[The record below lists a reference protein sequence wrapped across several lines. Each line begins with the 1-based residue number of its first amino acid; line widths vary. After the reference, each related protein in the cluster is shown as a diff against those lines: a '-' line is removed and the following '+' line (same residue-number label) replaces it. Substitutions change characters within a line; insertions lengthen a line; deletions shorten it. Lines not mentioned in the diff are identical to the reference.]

1 VNDQTE
7 QQQQEM
13 DRIRTLADSVAN
25 PQDMLAC
32 ILRRLDPSYF
42 YRDDRLTTA
51 ELLKPDLQDKAKKLH
66 RLVGALDLH
75 DFLKQRI
82 CGAVEFYL
90 RNTCSIGPDEML
102 LFKSTCQFD
111 PAAYNLFAGL
121 GPDGE

>member
-7 QQQQEM
+7 QQQHEM

-66 RLVGALDLH
+66 RLV
-75 DFLKQRI
+75 
-82 CGAVEFYL
+82 
-90 RNTCSIGPDEML
+90 L

>member
-13 DRIRTLADSVAN
+13 NRIRTLADSVAN
-25 PQDMLAC
+25 PQEMLAC

-66 RLVGALDLH
+66 RVVGASDLH
-75 DFLKQRI
+75 NILKQRI
-82 CGAVEFYL
+82 CGAAEFYL
-90 RNTCSIGPDEML
+90 RNTCNIGPDEML
-102 LFKSTCQFD
+102 SFKSTCQFN
-111 PAAYNLFAGL
+111 PATYNLFAGL
-121 GPDGE
+121 EGD